1 MRVLLLFI
9 EDVYENA
16 DDNDYE
22 EYEEYEMNGS
32 EIEYENPIILMMNFN
47 FFALFNYF

>member
-16 DDNDYE
+16 NDNDYAV
-22 EYEEYEMNGS
+22 YDEYEMNGS
-32 EIEYENPIILMMNFN
+32 EIEYENHIILMLNFN